1 MTNRVTEYLEQ
12 FCDEIV
18 AYDFYRE
25 LFPEGT
31 FQEKGVFEKF
41 KYNGIIV
48 EITSEKKKNGKPLI
62 YRHTLTDE
70 LDKIEEVGTRD
81 NFCLMSAVDYV
92 GKSRDT
98 ANARNMYA
106 LVIEIDEIKMV
117 GDVPYGMMNLF
128 KQFGNGLLPKPTYI
142 VSSGNGI
149 HLYYLLDEP
158 VRLYCNVLQQL
169 ELLKKELTRK
179 LWHDSISSAI
189 TFGRKV
195 QYEPVCQG
203 FRVVGTITRKGTRT
217 RAFEVGER
225 VTIGYLNEFVSSE
238 YQVID
243 YAYKNDLNLEEA
255 KAKYPEWYQTKV
267 LEKQPK
273 GAWSLNR
280 SVYEWWRDQIGVKA
294 DCGHR
299 YWCLWILAVYAKKCS
314 YYDEKKNPN
323 PVTLKELEQD
333 SLSFLEIFD
342 SKTSGE
348 FDPFTADDVLSS
360 LKGFDTAFVT
370 YPIGSIIYR
379 SGIHIE
385 KNKRN
390 GLNQNQHLYLARR
403 RKEDMKA
410 IELPMKAPE
419 GRPSA
424 EQQVKQWQKDNPTG
438 KKVECI
444 RATGLSKPTVYRWW
458 K

>member
-12 FCDEIV
+12 FCDEIA
-18 AYDFYRE
+18 AYDFYRD
-25 LFPEGT
+25 LFPKGT

-62 YRHTLTDE
+62 FRHTLTDE
-70 LDKIEEVGTRD
+70 LDKIEEVSTRD

-92 GKSRDT
+92 GKTRDT

-128 KQFGNGLLPKPTYI
+128 KQLGNGLLPKPTYI

-158 VRLYCNVLQQL
+158 VRLYNNVLNQL

-189 TFGRKV
+189 TFGHKV

-217 RAFEVGER
+217 RAFETGER
-225 VTIGYLNEFVSSE
+225 VSVKYLNEFVE
-238 YQVID
+238 PKYQVTD
-243 YAYKNDLNLEEA
+243 LVYKNDLNLEQA
-255 KAKYPEWYQTKV
+255 KEKYPEWYQTKIV
-267 LEKQPK
+267 EQKPQ
-273 GAWSLNR
+273 GAWCLNR

-314 YYDEKKNPN
+314 YYDEKKNSN

-333 SLSFLEIFD
+333 SLSFLDIFD

-360 LKGFDTAFVT
+360 LKGFDSAFVT

-379 SGIHIE
+379 SGISIE

-390 GLNQNQHLYLARR
+390 GRKQKEHIKIMNFIRDEVNQNKNWR
-403 RKEDMKA
+403 DGN
-410 IELPMKAPE
+410 

-424 EQQVKQWQKDNPTG
+424 QAKVEEWQIMNPTG
-438 KKVECI
+438 TKAECNRQTKLDPKTI
-444 RATGLSKPTVYRWW
+444 RKWW